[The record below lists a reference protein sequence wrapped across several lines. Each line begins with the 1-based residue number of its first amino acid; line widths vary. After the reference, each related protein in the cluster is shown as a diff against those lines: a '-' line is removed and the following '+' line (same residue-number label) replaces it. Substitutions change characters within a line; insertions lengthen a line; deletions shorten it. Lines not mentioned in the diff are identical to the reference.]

1 MIGLSVVIA
10 QVLFLLAPS
19 VQIESSSLSKI
30 GGGKMEGHTQVARE
44 SRRCLLAR
52 SRADRLACHSKWTA
66 LSQGKLHK
74 L

>member
-1 MIGLSVVIA
+1 
-10 QVLFLLAPS
+10 
-19 VQIESSSLSKI
+19 
-30 GGGKMEGHTQVARE
+30 MEGHTQVARE

-66 LSQGKLHK
+66 LSQAKLRK